1 MQLNELLRPDLI
13 KVGLGADKKRLAI
26 SELVDQLVQ
35 YNELP
40 LKQRDGVLDELYA
53 NEESIG
59 TGMEH
64 GIAIPHVATDR
75 VDDILCAV
83 GTSKPGV
90 PFRSLD
96 GKAARVVVLLLVP
109 KREYVGQVKAMRAIE
124 KVLSQPEF
132 LDKVVAAKSGH
143 EVLDLIKGAEQ
154 G

>member
-1 MQLNELLRPDLI
+1 MKLNELLRPDHI
-13 KVGLGADKKRLAI
+13 KVGMDADKKRLAI
-26 SELVDQLVQ
+26 SELVDQLIQ
-35 YNELP
+35 YNEIP
-40 LKQRDGVLDELYA
+40 LKQRDGILDELYA

-83 GTSKPGV
+83 GTSKAGI

-109 KREYVGQVKAMRAIE
+109 KREYVGQVKAMRAVE
-124 KVLSQPEF
+124 KVLGQSEV
-132 LDKVVAAKSGH
+132 LEKVVAAKSG
-143 EVLDLIKGAEQ
+143 EAVLDLIKGAEQ
-154 G
+154 D